1 MSKRKMLVFAVSL
14 TLLIAL
20 IVGGGMGVWAA
31 ASNEQEAPPP
41 RGEQDRGEQEN
52 ERKEEEVPEIP
63 EKIILRFDEHG
74 FIEERDIRHLPYDE
88 RPIKQIYP
96 EDADV
101 GFPPELAGEVI
112 VTRVTRGKEEC
123 PEFPLPAEPPTLVQL
138 DELLE
143 GVAAFEETPYD
154 ERPFKFKP
162 VYPQDAGGT
171 YGNPNPQNP
180 QKAVEPVAVVPIRG
194 TLPPRTGD
202 ALGPW
207 FFRPGETMAISVTWT
222 PGESWVSVGILCMA
236 TGRVLATHPRQF
248 GSTSGAWT
256 ILRAGW
262 YAAVVINHGPHTI
275 VYSGLVDI

>member
-1 MSKRKMLVFAVSL
+1 MFQLAISL

-20 IVGGGMGVWAA
+20 IVGGGMGVVWAT

-41 RGEQDRGEQEN
+41 RGEQEN
-52 ERKEEEVPEIP
+52 ERKEGEIPPPELP

-112 VTRVTRGKEEC
+112 VTIGKEEC
-123 PEFPLPAEPPTLVQL
+123 PEFPLVVLPAEPPTLLQL
-138 DELLE
+138 DEDELLE
-143 GVAAFEETPYD
+143 GLAAFEEVPYD
-154 ERPFKFKP
+154 ERPFKP
-162 VYPQDAGGT
+162 VHPQDAGGT
-171 YGNPNPQNP
+171 YGTYRNPNP

-194 TLPPRTGD
+194 TLSPGT
-202 ALGPW
+202 AHTWGPW
-207 FFRPGETMAISVTWT
+207 FLRPGETMAISVAWT

-248 GSTSGAWT
+248 GSTSGAWM
-256 ILRAGW
+256 ILRAGS
-262 YAAVVINHGPHTI
+262 YAAVVINHGPHMI